1 MSINVVCECGKKFQ
15 AKDEYEG
22 RRGICPS
29 CKREFVFQAAGL
41 PVFEALPVS
50 APIIPPIQVGDDI
63 DQSQPEPKPEDPPS
77 RPFWKDP
84 IVVIG
89 AAVPLTILALF
100 FGYLYYEH
108 RTKDFHRRVYAL
120 KQEVDGLLK
129 SGLNRAA
136 FTKCEE
142 ILAAIGD
149 RDACDAKMRGYA
161 DVATKVRDRLYP
173 QVRDEIEREARA
185 KRAQAERDRLA
196 VEKQARAER
205 LVAEFKAEAEKL
217 SQFQSDISG
226 GAWLTNKLGQSS
238 ITRGMHVYVLR
249 AIVPKSELS
258 DLFERSKNR
267 AILRRSATETG
278 ITAVTGNDQLSAAR
292 YIREAKF
299 IEEQAES
306 AVSIPEQ
313 QPVDTKFVYNVI
325 RMTALGGEMARV
337 VDEELWPIVVD
348 RLKVSEATTD
358 IDGKYRVGDLKGG
371 RYYVYALFTTERAAA
386 EWLKP
391 ITIDSPAGVSCD
403 LYNETAAT
411 IVNKSD

>member
-1 MSINVVCECGKKFQ
+1 MR
-15 AKDEYEG
+15 AEG
-22 RRGICPS
+22 GSALCARGSSCSRRS
-29 CKREFVFQAAGL
+29 GL

-63 DQSQPEPKPEDPPS
+63 DQTQPEPKPEDPPS

-84 IVVIG
+84 IVVIVG
-89 AAVPLTILALF
+89 AVPLTILALF

-108 RTKDFHRRVYAL
+108 RTKDFHRCVYGL

-249 AIVPKSELS
+249 AIVQKSELS
-258 DLFERSKNR
+258 DLLERSKNR
-267 AILRRSATETG
+267 SHSPVEMRAKPELP
-278 ITAVTGNDQLSAAR
+278 QL
-292 YIREAKF
+292 
-299 IEEQAES
+299 
-306 AVSIPEQ
+306 PG
-313 QPVDTKFVYNVI
+313 
-325 RMTALGGEMARV
+325 MT
-337 VDEELWPIVVD
+337 
-348 RLKVSEATTD
+348 S
-358 IDGKYRVGDLKGG
+358 
-371 RYYVYALFTTERAAA
+371 
-386 EWLKP
+386 
-391 ITIDSPAGVSCD
+391 
-403 LYNETAAT
+403 
-411 IVNKSD
+411 